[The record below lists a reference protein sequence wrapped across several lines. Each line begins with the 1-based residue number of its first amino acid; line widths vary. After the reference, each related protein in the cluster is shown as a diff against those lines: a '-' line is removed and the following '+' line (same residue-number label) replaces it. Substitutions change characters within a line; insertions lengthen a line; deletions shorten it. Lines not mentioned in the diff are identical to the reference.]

1 MNIYEMKNKDLKKLL
16 ISFSKTTYG
25 SIVFLTSYCVPFF
38 AFIFLIVGVIT
49 NIFTFLT
56 MTITFLVI
64 LSSFLVG
71 NAFYYTQVKEYSFY
85 LSHKQEKEKTNEE
98 K

>member
-49 NIFTFLT
+49 NIFYLFNNDNN
-56 MTITFLVI
+56 FFSYLVK
-64 LSSFLVG
+64 LFG
-71 NAFYYTQVKEYSFY
+71 G
-85 LSHKQEKEKTNEE
+85 
-98 K
+98 

>member
-1 MNIYEMKNKDLKKLL
+1 MKNKELKKLL
-16 ISFSKTTYG
+16 IAFSKTTYG

-38 AFIFLIVGVIT
+38 SFIFLIVGVVY
-49 NIFTFLT
+49 NIFNFVTL
-56 MTITFLVI
+56 TITFLVL

-71 NAFYYTQVKEYSFY
+71 NAFYYTQVKEFSFY
-85 LSHKQEKEKTNEE
+85 LSKKQEEKSREE